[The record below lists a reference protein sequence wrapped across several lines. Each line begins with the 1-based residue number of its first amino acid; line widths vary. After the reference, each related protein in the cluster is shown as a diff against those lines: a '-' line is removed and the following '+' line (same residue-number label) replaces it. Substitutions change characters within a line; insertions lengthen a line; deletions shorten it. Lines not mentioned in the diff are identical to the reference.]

1 MTWAT
6 PLYRAENDY
15 RYGMPHSRTYCI
27 ILYPTPSTPHTASRS
42 PDNPGAGPR
51 GDESREVCSCLRD
64 RPSVNASWRPGSW
77 DAKGASWGY
86 GVLRIPAR
94 VLGYGVPRT
103 PPAPPKKPYPGD
115 MPRCPQDALCVP
127 GRQLRVFRR
136 PVGSGL
142 LPLLAVAQ
150 LSAVYT
156 RCTRGRAPQALTV
169 LGGIVSKRNTR
180 DDRCSL
186 SSPRSSLA

>member
-1 MTWAT
+1 MLHGGVYNARAMARRGDFVYCFFA
-6 PLYRAENDY
+6 PALSDYNFIQSEILYRAENDY

-64 RPSVNASWRPGSW
+64 RPSVTTRVGVLAPGTQR
-77 DAKGASWGY
+77 ASWGY

-103 PPAPPKKPYPGD
+103 PPAPPKKPYPGGWGYAAVSSGCPPS
-115 MPRCPQDALCVP
+115 PRR
-127 GRQLRVFRR
+127 RQLAFSDGRSARV
-136 PVGSGL
+136 
-142 LPLLAVAQ
+142 
-150 LSAVYT
+150 
-156 RCTRGRAPQALTV
+156 
-169 LGGIVSKRNTR
+169 
-180 DDRCSL
+180 
-186 SSPRSSLA
+186 SSPS